1 MLKQNIIFIENKA
14 GSLQKATDI
23 LKKEQIQIFGFACF
37 DAPEYALFRMVCS
50 DAEKAEKVLSENG
63 YMNRI
68 SRVIA
73 VDLKERE
80 NGLDDVLQ
88 VLSESNISLN
98 YIYPSCQRET
108 MSPVMILHSEELTV
122 TESVLKNRGFSLFES
137 VEEWN

>member
-14 GSLQKATDI
+14 GSLQKATGI
-23 LKKEQIQIFGFACF
+23 LKKEEIEIFGFACF
-37 DAPEYALFRMVCS
+37 DAPEFALFRMVCS

-73 VDLKERE
+73 VDLKDCAC
-80 NGLDDVLQ
+80 GLDDVLQ
-88 VLSESNISLN
+88 VLAESNISLN
-98 YIYPSCQRET
+98 YIYPSCRKES

-122 TESVLKNRGFSLFES
+122 TESVLKNKGFRLLEG
-137 VEEWN
+137 VDEWI